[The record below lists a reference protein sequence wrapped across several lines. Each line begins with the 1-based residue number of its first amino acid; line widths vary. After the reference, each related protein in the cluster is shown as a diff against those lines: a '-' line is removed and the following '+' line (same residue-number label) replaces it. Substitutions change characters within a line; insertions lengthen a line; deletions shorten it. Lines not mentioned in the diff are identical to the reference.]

1 MKTSLAVRRLQTCRP
16 IASGLLMSLLMAAAA
31 SAATVHV
38 EAENAA
44 LSGGTVVANDHTG
57 YTGTGFVGGYTDGN
71 KGVAQT
77 SFAVNAATAGNYDL
91 KLRYANGTG
100 SAKTLTLYVDG
111 VAKTQVSF
119 GATASWNDWVVQATT
134 VALSA
139 GNHTV
144 AYVFTAA
151 DSGNVNVDAL
161 DMDAVVATAGHVEAE
176 NGTLSGGAVV
186 ATDHTGYTGTGFVG
200 GFTDANKGNAQAA
213 FSVSA
218 AQAGNYSLTMRYA
231 NGTGSVHS
239 LTILVDGVSAGSA
252 GFPATAGWDTWGTQ
266 VSTLTL
272 AAGTHT
278 IAYKYTTADT
288 GNINLDALDVAFT
301 GSGGSGGGGGT
312 SAGAGEAET
321 WFMASGATV
330 STSTS
335 GYNGTG
341 YVNGFSGSG
350 ARAIRNV
357 FMNADGSATATI
369 RYFNAN
375 GAARSLDVWINAG
388 RAGSISLPA
397 TSGWANFT
405 VPLPLRMGQNTVGL
419 VSASAGADVG
429 IDSMVLA

>member
-1 MKTSLAVRRLQTCRP
+1 MKTSLAVRRLQSCRP
-16 IASGLLMSLLMAAAA
+16 IASGLLLGLLMAAAA

-44 LSGGTVVANDHTG
+44 LSGGAVVANDHTG

-71 KGVAQT
+71 KGAAQT

-100 SAKTLTLYVDG
+100 SARTLTLHVDG

-161 DMDAVVATAGHVEAE
+161 DMDAVVTTAGHVEAE
-176 NGTLSGGAVV
+176 NGTLSGGAVL

-200 GFTDANKGNAQAA
+200 GMTDGNKGNAQVA

-218 AQAGNYSLTMRYA
+218 ATAGSYALAMRYA
-231 NGTGSVHS
+231 NGTGSAKT
-239 LTILVDGVSAGSA
+239 LTLFVDGVSAGAAS
-252 GFPATAGWDTWGTQ
+252 FPATATWDAWDTQT
-266 VSTLTL
+266 STVTL
-272 AAGTHT
+272 AAGAHT
-278 IAYKYTTADT
+278 VAYKFTTADS
-288 GNINLDALDVAFT
+288 GNVNLDSLDVAVVT
-301 GSGGSGGGGGT
+301 GGGGGTGT
-312 SAGAGEAET
+312 SAGAGEAEN
-321 WFMASGATV
+321 WFMAGGASV
-330 STSTS
+330 ATSTS

-341 YVNGFSGSG
+341 YATGFSTRTS
-350 ARAIRNV
+350 RCW
-357 FMNADGSATATI
+357 AT
-369 RYFNAN
+369 
-375 GAARSLDVWINAG
+375 
-388 RAGSISLPA
+388 
-397 TSGWANFT
+397 
-405 VPLPLRMGQNTVGL
+405 
-419 VSASAGADVG
+419 
-429 IDSMVLA
+429 